1 MRILRLFAI
10 ILTFAGALALP
21 GAALASDSVNIA
33 AILAEKPP
41 KRLSE
46 FGLFEDIAAQRPAKG
61 VTPYTLRT
69 ALFSDHANKY
79 RFVFVPSGSMAQYRE
94 HEVFEF
100 PVGTALIKTF
110 AYPADLSKPEADVT
124 LIETRLLV
132 RRQDGW
138 TGWAYLWDAEKN
150 DGILKKAGARL
161 DVTFRDFAGANR
173 KISYKVPNVNQCKN
187 CHSLNNEF
195 VPIGPKAR
203 NLNFPVDATGHTQLD
218 EWFEAAIVEPAPT
231 PPPPPVADWQDENE
245 PLEARARAYLD
256 VNCAHCHRKGGSA
269 SNSGLFLTHGEENR
283 VAYGI
288 GKRPVA
294 AGRGSGGF
302 EFAIEPGHPE
312 RSILIYRMKSR
323 DPGVMMPEL
332 GRALA
337 DDAAITMLS
346 EWIRA
351 FHP

>member
-1 MRILRLFAI
+1 MKVLRLIAI
-10 ILTFAGALALP
+10 FLTFAGALATH
-21 GAALASDSVNIA
+21 GGALASESVNVA

-46 FGLFEDIAAQRPAKG
+46 FGLFEDIATQTPARG
-61 VTPYTLRT
+61 VLPYTLRT
-69 ALFSDHANKY
+69 ALFSDHAAKY
-79 RFVFVPSGSMAQYRE
+79 RFVFVPPGKPARYSE

-110 AYPADLSKPEADVT
+110 AYPADLSKPEEDVR

-138 TGWAYLWDAEKN
+138 TGWAYLWDENKQ
-150 DGILKKAGARL
+150 DGVLKKAGARL
-161 DVTFRDFAGANR
+161 DISFTGLTGAHQQ
-173 KISYKVPNVNQCKN
+173 ISYKVPNVNQCKN

-203 NLNFPVDATGHTQLD
+203 NLNFPVDATGRTQLD
-218 EWFEAAIVEPAPT
+218 VWFEASIVEPAQA
-231 PPPPPVADWQDENE
+231 PPPPPVADWQDKRE

-256 VNCAHCHRKGGSA
+256 INCAHCHRKGGAA
-269 SNSGLFLTHGEENR
+269 SNSGLFLTHGEENL

-302 EFAIEPGHPE
+302 DFAIEPGHPE
-312 RSILIYRMKSR
+312 RSILIYRMQSR

-332 GRALA
+332 GRAA
-337 DDAAITMLS
+337 C
-346 EWIRA
+346 R
-351 FHP
+351 